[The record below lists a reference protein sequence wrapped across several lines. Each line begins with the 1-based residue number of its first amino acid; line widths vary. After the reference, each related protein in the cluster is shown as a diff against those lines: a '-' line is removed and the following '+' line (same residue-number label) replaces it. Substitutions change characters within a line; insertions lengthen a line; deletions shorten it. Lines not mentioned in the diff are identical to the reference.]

1 MKKNIYLII
10 ITVITVCCII
20 GGTTYH
26 MLGWF
31 SLGWFSFLKTSD
43 SGSISFDNA
52 LSDFSEISID
62 CSVADLTI
70 KSGSDYRLSF
80 SGVSDLEPTASVKD
94 GVLTIKQPNS
104 TSLGIHNTNNC
115 KMTLT
120 VPDDC
125 KLDSIDVSSDVGD
138 ILFDGL
144 TASTVY
150 ISSDVGDITLTGC
163 DFSEFDATSDIGDI
177 ELNSGVDLSDA
188 KISLITDLG
197 TVSVNGTSHKT
208 EFQQES
214 SDKEMMLSLSAETN
228 IGDISVEY

>member
-1 MKKNIYLII
+1 MKKNTYLII

-20 GGTTYH
+20 GGTAYH

-31 SLGWFSFLKTSD
+31 SFSKTFD
-43 SGSISFDNA
+43 SGSSSFDMA

-62 CSVADLTI
+62 CSVVDLTI

-80 SGVSDLEPTASVKD
+80 SGVSDLEPTVSVKK

-104 TSLGIHNTNNC
+104 INIGIHNTYSC
-115 KMTLT
+115 EMTLT
-120 VPDDC
+120 VPADC

-144 TASTVY
+144 TASTVSV
-150 ISSDVGDITLTGC
+150 SSDVGNITLTGC

-177 ELNSGVDLSDA
+177 EFHSGVDLSDA
-188 KISLITDLG
+188 KFSLITDLG

-214 SDKEMMLSLSAETN
+214 SDKEMTRSLSAETS
-228 IGDISVEY
+228 IGDISIEY